1 MILLRY
7 WSCFYNPEWCG
18 FINADGII
26 GANKDI
32 LSSNLYIYV
41 SNNPIIFNDFNGYG
55 FITALLIG
63 VVVFAT
69 IKTVV
74 TTASNIYLATTGCA
88 ISNEMFNKAMYNPIG
103 NISKGT
109 QKKIMEE
116 SRGSKEVKDAIKGC
130 VKNSNGKSFD
140 SSECKGSFEFKTG
153 DLYYSIHNDNYE
165 ISGNKIDSSLWNINI
180 KMNDVYDFTKIW
192 KGTSK
197 GALANNLGF
206 FMQHTGMLIPYKW
219 EVNYNMTYYE

>member
-1 MILLRY
+1 M
-7 WSCFYNPEWCG
+7 
-18 FINADGII
+18 
-26 GANKDI
+26 
-32 LSSNLYIYV
+32 YIYV

-116 SRGSKEVKDAIKGC
+116 SR
-130 VKNSNGKSFD
+130 
-140 SSECKGSFEFKTG
+140 
-153 DLYYSIHNDNYE
+153 
-165 ISGNKIDSSLWNINI
+165 
-180 KMNDVYDFTKIW
+180 
-192 KGTSK
+192 
-197 GALANNLGF
+197 
-206 FMQHTGMLIPYKW
+206 
-219 EVNYNMTYYE
+219 